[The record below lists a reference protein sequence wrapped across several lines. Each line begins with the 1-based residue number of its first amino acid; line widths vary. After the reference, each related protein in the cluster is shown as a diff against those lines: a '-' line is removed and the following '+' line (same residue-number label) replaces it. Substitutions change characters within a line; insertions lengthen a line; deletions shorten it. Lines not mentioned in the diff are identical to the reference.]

1 MKYGIFIFLFFVL
14 VVVLFGWTGLLTVS
28 ILYLT
33 AVNLML
39 WLELKT
45 RTSGIDDIAMD
56 GIAITDIISS
66 NDTVNRDCNSK
77 SIEVKKDKPSI
88 GNGEIIKFGAGY
100 SNTNDRYALNY
111 GDNKFYTLNK
121 VRALRAYENQTN
133 QARSIRATAKSIYSH
148 ELDNNEDRIWW
159 ERDALEDTGNAE
171 LDSYFK

>member
-39 WLELKT
+39 WLELKI
-45 RTSGIDDIAMD
+45 RTNGIDDIAMD
-56 GIAITDIISS
+56 AITDIISS

-77 SIEVKKDKPSI
+77 SIEVKKDIPSI

-100 SNTNDRYALNY
+100 SNSDDRYALNY

-159 ERDALEDTGNAE
+159 ERDVLEDTGNAE

>member
-1 MKYGIFIFLFFVL
+1 MNYLVTYPQLRKFMTEYLNDLLNQFNVIEIDRFIAIDYNNPIPDPY
-14 VVVLFGWTGLLTVS
+14 S
-28 ILYLT
+28 
-33 AVNLML
+33 
-39 WLELKT
+39 
-45 RTSGIDDIAMD
+45 IDDIV
-56 GIAITDIISS
+56 ITDIISS

-77 SIEVKKDKPSI
+77 SIEVKKDNPSI

-100 SNTNDRYALNY
+100 SNSDDRYALNY

-159 ERDALEDTGNAE
+159 ERDVLEDTGNTE

>member
-1 MKYGIFIFLFFVL
+1 MNYGIFIFLLFVL
-14 VVVLFGWTGLLTVS
+14 IIVLFGWTGLLTVS

-39 WLELKT
+39 LLELKS
-45 RTSGIDDIAMD
+45 RMNCVPNLAIEDIITSD
-56 GIAITDIISS
+56 DIISPNNTS
-66 NDTVNRDCNSK
+66 EM
-77 SIEVKKDKPSI
+77 IEVENDKPSI
-88 GNGEIIKFGAGY
+88 GNGEIIQFGSGY
-100 SNTNDRYALNY
+100 SKSNDRYALNY

-121 VRALRAYENQTN
+121 VRALRAYENQSN

-159 ERDALEDTGNAE
+159 ERDVLEDTGNAE